1 MIEEETRNLR
11 MAVRYLAS
19 RVRELQKACDTDEY
33 LDTDI
38 EEKTNELLNHD

>member
-1 MIEEETRNLR
+1 MIEEEVRNLR

-19 RVRELQKACDTDEY
+19 KVRELQKACDTDEY

-38 EEKTNELLNHD
+38 EQKTEELLHHD